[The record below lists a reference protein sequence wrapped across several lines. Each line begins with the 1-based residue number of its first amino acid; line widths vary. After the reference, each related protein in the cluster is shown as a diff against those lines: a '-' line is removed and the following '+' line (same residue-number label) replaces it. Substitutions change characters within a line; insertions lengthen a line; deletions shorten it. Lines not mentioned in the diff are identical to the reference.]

1 MAAASAK
8 FNPDALLEGFAACNA
23 HVGDIPMEPFMQ
35 GVEELKRIVCALTR
49 TCSPAAVLTPR
60 RASRKCSTVLVMLPA
75 PYCALRL

>member
-35 GVEELKRIVCALTR
+35 GVEELKRIVCELT
-49 TCSPAAVLTPR
+49 
-60 RASRKCSTVLVMLPA
+60 
-75 PYCALRL
+75 